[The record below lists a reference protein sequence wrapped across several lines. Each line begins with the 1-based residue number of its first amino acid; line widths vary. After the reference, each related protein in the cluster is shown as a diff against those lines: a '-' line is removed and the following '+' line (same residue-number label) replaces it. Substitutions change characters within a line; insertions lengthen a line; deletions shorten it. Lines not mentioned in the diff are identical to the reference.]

1 MKRHYYFNEFMFSNL
16 LILDNSFVH
25 MKKIISSIFIFSC
38 FITGS
43 ALAQDAIKR
52 TPEELRELFNF
63 CDKPELIKQFK
74 ISAETAD
81 KIAEV
86 DLWAR
91 QQQITIDAN
100 TNERFATAGE
110 LQQEVVKKYKAF
122 LSADQAKAIGEYKRA
137 SSCPATE
144 LTVNHA
150 YDTLTPPRALLLFKT
165 PWRKLLIEKLG
176 ETGNGRMADLLFET
190 EVWKQKEALTIAAI
204 PETDFNRVRRTVAMY
219 KQRESRYKAAGIS
232 EAQIESVIQFF
243 KEHQLYPAK

>member
-1 MKRHYYFNEFMFSNL
+1 
-16 LILDNSFVH
+16 
-25 MKKIISSIFIFSC
+25 MKKRTVSIVLISCVLIAS
-38 FITGS
+38 GY
-43 ALAQDAIKR
+43 AQDAVKR
-52 TPEELRELFNF
+52 TPEELRELFGF

-122 LSADQAKAIGEYKRA
+122 LSPDQAKAIGEYKRA

-150 YDTLTPPRALLLFKT
+150 YDTLTGPRALQLFKV
-165 PWRKLLIEKLG
+165 PWRKQLIDKLG
-176 ETGNGRMADLLFET
+176 EAGNGRQADMLFET
-190 EVWKQKEALTIAAI
+190 EVWKQKEALDIATI
-204 PETDFNRVRRTVAMY
+204 PETDFNRIRRTVAMN
-219 KQRESRYKAAGIS
+219 KQRESRYRAIGMND
-232 EAQIESVIQFF
+232 AQIETVMQFF
-243 KEHQLYPAK
+243 KEHQLYPVK

>member
-1 MKRHYYFNEFMFSNL
+1 
-16 LILDNSFVH
+16 
-25 MKKIISSIFIFSC
+25 MKKIILIVVIAGC
-38 FITGS
+38 FFTGS
-43 ALAQDAIKR
+43 LFAQDAVKR
-52 TPEELRELFNF
+52 TPEELKELFGF

-74 ISAETAD
+74 ISPETAD

-110 LQQEVVKKYKAF
+110 LQQEVTKKYKAF
-122 LSADQAKAIGEYKRA
+122 LSADQAKAIAEYKRS

-150 YDTLTPPRALLLFKT
+150 YDTLAAPRALLLFKT
-165 PWRKLLIEKLG
+165 PWRKLLIQTLG
-176 ETGNGRMADLLFET
+176 ETGNGRMADQLFET
-190 EVWKQKEALTIAAI
+190 EVWKQKEALDISAI

-219 KQRESRYKAAGIS
+219 KQRENRYRAAGLS
-232 EAQIESVIQFF
+232 EAQIETVIQFF
-243 KEHQLYPAK
+243 KEHQLYPGKN

>member
-1 MKRHYYFNEFMFSNL
+1 M
-16 LILDNSFVH
+16 H
-25 MKKIISSIFIFSC
+25 MKKIISITFVLSC

-43 ALAQDAIKR
+43 ILAQDAIKR
-52 TPEELRELFNF
+52 TPEELRELFTF

-74 ISAETAD
+74 ISPETAD

-110 LQQEVVKKYKAF
+110 LQQEVVKRYKAF

-137 SSCPATE
+137 SSCPAIE
-144 LTVNHA
+144 LTANRA
-150 YDTLTPPRALLLFKT
+150 YDTLAGPRALQLFKT

-176 ETGNGRMADLLFET
+176 ETGNGRQADMLFET
-190 EVWKQKEALTIAAI
+190 EVWKQKEALTISAI
-204 PETDFNRVRRTVAMY
+204 PEADFNRIRRTVAMY
-219 KQRESRYKAAGIS
+219 KQRDSRYKAIGLTDQ
-232 EAQIESVIQFF
+232 QIDTVIQFF
-243 KEHQLYPAK
+243 KEHQLYPNR

>member
-1 MKRHYYFNEFMFSNL
+1 
-16 LILDNSFVH
+16 
-25 MKKIISSIFIFSC
+25 MKKIVSIVFVFNC
-38 FITGS
+38 FFAAS
-43 ALAQDAIKR
+43 LLAQDGIKR

-74 ISAETAD
+74 ISPETAD

-122 LSADQAKAIGEYKRA
+122 LSPDQAKAIGEYKRA

-150 YDTLTPPRALLLFKT
+150 YDTLTGPRALQLFKT

-176 ETGNGRMADLLFET
+176 ETGNGRQADMLFET
-190 EVWKQKEALTIAAI
+190 EVWKQKEALDIAAI
-204 PETDFNRVRRTVAMY
+204 PETDFNRIRRTVAMY
-219 KQRESRYKAAGIS
+219 KQRESRYRAIGMND
-232 EAQIESVIQFF
+232 AQIETVIQFF
-243 KEHQLYPAK
+243 REHQLYPPKN